1 MNALLKNNKL
11 TSLSKNQISENQNIY
26 HPKKKKQLYKETSI
40 KYK

>member
-26 HPKKKKQLYKETSI
+26 HPKKKNNYIKKQALNI
-40 KYK
+40 N